1 MTSAIVI
8 AALVGA
14 SAAIIA
20 QWVSQQLTTDRETR
34 ARRRKE
40 ERVRK
45 LFAARVKTL
54 AFYSTELANVAP
66 GALATRDVEY
76 SIQDMEEAFE
86 PLARE
91 FAIFELSLALNAEA
105 IESFGFRIPAIQN
118 LIRNGKDELERFRAD
133 GKPFDDGRQQQFLD
147 LAKLFINIAN
157 KLLEALGEPP
167 YKHLQ

>member
-1 MTSAIVI
+1 VIALLGLATTPASPAVTSAPSAVAVTLAPVMTSAIVI

-91 FAIFELSLALNAEA
+91 FAIFELSLSGIIEVRLIDHRACDAEIRLGVTRVA
-105 IESFGFRIPAIQN
+105 IRVTVVTTT
-118 LIRNGKDELERFRAD
+118 L
-133 GKPFDDGRQQQFLD
+133 
-147 LAKLFINIAN
+147 
-157 KLLEALGEPP
+157 
-167 YKHLQ
+167 